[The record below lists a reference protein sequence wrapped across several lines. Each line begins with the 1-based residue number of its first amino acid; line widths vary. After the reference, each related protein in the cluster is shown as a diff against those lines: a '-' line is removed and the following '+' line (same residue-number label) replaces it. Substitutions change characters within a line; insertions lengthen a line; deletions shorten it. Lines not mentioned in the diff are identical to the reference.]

1 VTRGDFRNAP
11 GAQRPDGSPE
21 DLEHLEELGDD
32 AIIAQQTAAHAPVP
46 RQNVSNEARSVVIS
60 DRPGPGMIGTQ
71 PGTRRRGTTEKT
83 VIIRD
88 RRKLDEV
95 RQALIERQVK
105 KKQARARLIYF
116 WGAIGIAAFV
126 LGGVVALFATGD
138 GAAEAASAAPPS
150 LPAPVTSAAAPAD
163 QEPPTVDLSELPV
176 EKRSRK
182 KK

>member
-1 VTRGDFRNAP
+1 VP
-11 GAQRPDGSPE
+11 GGQRPIRSLGPEAQPSE
-21 DLEHLEELGDD
+21 DLEQLEELGDD
-32 AIIAQQTAAHAPVP
+32 AIIAQQTAAHAPQP

-60 DRPGPGMIGTQ
+60 DRPGAPGTQ

-95 RQALIERQVK
+95 RQKLIERQLK
-105 KKQARARLIYF
+105 KKQDKARLIYF

-138 GAAEAASAAPPS
+138 DADAAASAAPPS
-150 LPAPVTSAAAPAD
+150 QPAPVRSAVAPAD

-176 EKRSRK
+176 EKRGRK

>member
-1 VTRGDFRNAP
+1 MP
-11 GAQRPDGSPE
+11 GGQRPTGSLGPEAQHSE
-21 DLEHLEELGDD
+21 DLEQLEELGDD
-32 AIIAQQTAAHAPVP
+32 AIIAQQTAAHAPQP
-46 RQNVSNEARSVVIS
+46 RQNVSSEARSVVIS
-60 DRPGPGMIGTQ
+60 DRPGVPAGTQ

-95 RQALIERQVK
+95 RQKLIERQMK
-105 KKQARARLIYF
+105 KKQDRARLVYF
-116 WGAIGIAAFV
+116 WGAVGIAAFV

-138 GAAEAASAAPPS
+138 GADEAASAAPPS
-150 LPAPVTSAAAPAD
+150 QPVPVKSAVAPAD

-176 EKRSRK
+176 EKRGRK